1 MTAQAF
7 GEWVRNELDLTAQET
22 EAIRLQP
29 AFEVLLSRIEA
40 ARRRRAVDP
49 LVTIT
54 SKRAGGNSRDA
65 TKRMLLQLGYT
76 PAQRRAMHRLLAGS
90 PSGWP
95 GLLRLFVRNESPT
108 DAQRGY
114 ARSQVAAILRADPVR
129 CAAAAPAPGV
139 R

>member
-7 GEWVRNELDLTAQET
+7 GDWVRTELDLTAQET

-29 AFEVLLSRIEA
+29 AFEILLSRIEA

-95 GLLRLFVRNESPT
+95 GLLRLFVCNESAT

-114 ARSQVAAILRADPVR
+114 ARSQVAAILRADPAR
-129 CAAAAPAPGV
+129 SAAGVPARGG